1 MALMIQGAIKCAH
14 ELHERVGFSGII
26 AAGGSGGTTLGSAIM
41 RTFPFGLPKV
51 MISTMASG
59 MTKPFVGTKDI
70 VMLNSVCDVAG
81 LNTVTRR
88 VFENGALALAGMAH
102 GYRPSVASASLSWRC
117 RPSAPQTSAATGSAR
132 RSSRGGLR

>member
-1 MALMIQGAIKCAH
+1 
-14 ELHERVGFSGII
+14 
-26 AAGGSGGTTLGSAIM
+26 M

-51 MISTMASG
+51 LISTMASG

-88 VFENGALALAGMAH
+88 VFENGALALLDGPDGYILHALRQAH
-102 GYRPSVASASLSWRC
+102 GDHDHPDHRQVL
-117 RPSAPQTSAATGSAR
+117 QQG
-132 RSSRGGLR
+132 SRGSRGSRDVRSWSFTPRGPADRPWIR